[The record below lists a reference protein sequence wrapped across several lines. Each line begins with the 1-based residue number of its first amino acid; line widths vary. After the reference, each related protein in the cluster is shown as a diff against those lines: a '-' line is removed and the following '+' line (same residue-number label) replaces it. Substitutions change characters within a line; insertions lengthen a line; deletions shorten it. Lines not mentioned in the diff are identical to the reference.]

1 MLHHNPRPRSWE
13 LRGICWEPQALQLDR
28 LDTRG
33 SPQGR
38 VTGWISA
45 SLIKFDGW
53 KMIDIPQLTRW
64 NIGQSEEL
72 RWVYHH
78 NWGSVEK
85 IIPNTWVGMVGHV
98 AHCCPLIMGVSGF
111 LFSPKSVWGDPFRK
125 KKWRASASI
134 LCGIHKQRKTR
145 CYNIWRHKY
154 KIIQV
159 SIDTI
164 DAFFDHM
171 RCHLSLVNCHCRS
184 FLWTLRLLRNSGLH
198 RAVVMATIHKN

>member
-1 MLHHNPRPRSWE
+1 M
-13 LRGICWEPQALQLDR
+13 
-28 LDTRG
+28 
-33 SPQGR
+33 
-38 VTGWISA
+38 
-45 SLIKFDGW
+45 KFDGW

-85 IIPNTWVGMVGHV
+85 FIPNSWVGMVGHV

-164 DAFFDHM
+164 DAFCWSYEM
-171 RCHLSLVNCHCRS
+171 SLVTCQLSLSKLFVNAATAEELGVASSCGHGNNPQKLNLYIEKIHP
-184 FLWTLRLLRNSGLH
+184 FIQLLYYHLF
-198 RAVVMATIHKN
+198 